1 MPQAVIASSTTD
13 RSAVDAERQF
23 EPYRRELTGYCYRM
37 LGSGLGVRGRRAG
50 DDDPGLACV
59 RSLRRSFVRALVAL
73 PHRHQRVPRHARRSA
88 APGPPDGPHR
98 AAVPVD
104 SPLQQRAEVTWIGPV
119 PEASVLTDDP
129 EQAAVN
135 RESIKLAFI
144 AMLQHL
150 PPRQRAVLII
160 REVLCWHA
168 EEVAA
173 LLETTV
179 ASVNSALQRARATL
193 GGEHIDLTDPTPPAD
208 ARDQALLDSYLDAF
222 ERYDMDSLRALLRDD
237 ATMSMP
243 PYDLWLQGRD
253 EIERWLLGP
262 GAECRDSRLVPV
274 AANGSLAY
282 GPVPATAGRVVHAVV
297 VDGARDRRRRCRRR
311 HQLVPRHGPVV
322 PAVRPAA
329 EPPGWAHPS
338 GRLDDVDRVNASPH
352 GRVQSTS
359 ACFGRRCSTLS
370 TSAKRSPWAPT
381 RSSTSAASKRNVDS
395 PAAAASTSSHD
406 TGVETVG
413 SGRARSE

>member
-37 LGSGLGVRGRRAG
+37 LGSASESEDAVQETMIRAWRAFDRFEGRSSVRSWLYRIATNVCLDMLGGAQRRARPMDLTERG
-50 DDDPGLACV
+50 T
-59 RSLRRSFVRALVAL
+59 
-73 PHRHQRVPRHARRSA
+73 
-88 APGPPDGPHR
+88 
-98 AAVPVD
+98 VD

-119 PEASVLTDDP
+119 PDASVLTNDP

-150 PPRQRAVLII
+150 PPRQRAVLIM
-160 REVLCWHA
+160 REVLCWRA
-168 EEVAA
+168 EEV
-173 LLETTV
+173 
-179 ASVNSALQRARATL
+179 

-208 ARDQALLDSYLDAF
+208 AREQALLDSYLDAF

-282 GPVPATAGRVVHAVV
+282 GQYRRQPDGSYTPWSLMVLETDDAGAVV
-297 VDGARDRRRRCRRR
+297 GINSFLDTA
-311 HQLVPRHGPVV
+311 QLFPLFGL
-322 PAVRPAA
+322 
-329 EPPGWAHPS
+329 PPSHP
-338 GRLDDVDRVNASPH
+338 DVLTRA
-352 GRVQSTS
+352 GGSTT
-359 ACFGRRCSTLS
+359 ST
-370 TSAKRSPWAPT
+370 
-381 RSSTSAASKRNVDS
+381 
-395 PAAAASTSSHD
+395 
-406 TGVETVG
+406 E
-413 SGRARSE
+413 

>member
-37 LGSGLGVRGRRAG
+37 LGSASESEDAVQETMVRAWRAFDASKVGRPCARGSTASPPTCASTCSAERSAG
-50 DDDPGLACV
+50 PARWTSPSAA
-59 RSLRRSFVRALVAL
+59 RSTRRS
-73 PHRHQRVPRHARRSA
+73 SS
-88 APGPPDGPHR
+88 G
-98 AAVPVD
+98 
-104 SPLQQRAEVTWIGPV
+104 AEVTWIGPV
-119 PEASVLTDDP
+119 PDASVLTNDP
-129 EQAAVN
+129 EQAAVD

-150 PPRQRAVLII
+150 PPRQRAVLIM
-160 REVLCWHA
+160 REVLCWRA

-193 GGEHIDLTDPTPPAD
+193 GGEHIDLTDPTPLAD

-222 ERYDMDSLRALLRDD
+222 ERYDMDSLTALLRDD

-282 GPVPATAGRVVHAVV
+282 GQYRRQPDGSYTPWSLMVLETDDAGAVV
-297 VDGARDRRRRCRRR
+297 GINSFLDTARLFPLFGLPPSHPDGLTRA
-311 HQLVPRHGPVV
+311 G
-322 PAVRPAA
+322 
-329 EPPGWAHPS
+329 G
-338 GRLDDVDRVNASPH
+338 
-352 GRVQSTS
+352 STT
-359 ACFGRRCSTLS
+359 ST
-370 TSAKRSPWAPT
+370 
-381 RSSTSAASKRNVDS
+381 
-395 PAAAASTSSHD
+395 
-406 TGVETVG
+406 E
-413 SGRARSE
+413 

>member
-1 MPQAVIASSTTD
+1 MPEAVIASSTTD

-37 LGSGLGVRGRRAG
+37 LGSASESEDAVQETMIRAWRAFDRFEGRSSVRSWLYRIATNVCLDMLGGAQRRARPMDLTERG
-50 DDDPGLACV
+50 T
-59 RSLRRSFVRALVAL
+59 
-73 PHRHQRVPRHARRSA
+73 
-88 APGPPDGPHR
+88 
-98 AAVPVD
+98 VD

-119 PEASVLTDDP
+119 PDASVLTNDP

-150 PPRQRAVLII
+150 PPRQRAVLIM
-160 REVLCWHA
+160 REVLCWRA

-282 GPVPATAGRVVHAVV
+282 GQYRRQPDGSYTPWSLMVLETDDDGAVV
-297 VDGARDRRRRCRRR
+297 GINSFLDTARLFPLFGLPPRHPDGAAR
-311 HQLVPRHGPVV
+311 
-322 PAVRPAA
+322 AA
-329 EPPGWAHPS
+329 G
-338 GRLDDVDRVNASPH
+338 
-352 GRVQSTS
+352 STT
-359 ACFGRRCSTLS
+359 ST
-370 TSAKRSPWAPT
+370 
-381 RSSTSAASKRNVDS
+381 
-395 PAAAASTSSHD
+395 
-406 TGVETVG
+406 E
-413 SGRARSE
+413 